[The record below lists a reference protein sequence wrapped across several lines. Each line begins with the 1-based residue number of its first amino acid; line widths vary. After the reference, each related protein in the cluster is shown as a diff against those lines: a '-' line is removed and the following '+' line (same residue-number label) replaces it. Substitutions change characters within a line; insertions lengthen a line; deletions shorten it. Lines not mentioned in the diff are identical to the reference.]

1 MGHVPGHGAAA
12 QAPSSRQP
20 ITGARLGLLAGGL
33 GLGLG
38 LGRLGRL
45 GLGRL
50 GLGLG

>member
-1 MGHVPGHGAAA
+1 VPGHGAAA

-38 LGRLGRL
+38 RLGRL